1 LAITIESLKVVS
13 YLKTEHL
20 GDGRTVKL
28 MPLWD
33 GTNWR
38 MWVDTPVGL
47 IEGKMMD
54 TIEGDYVGVG
64 AAKESDLFIPFVHL
78 MWQRASWPEV
88 CPLISAISDDFHNM
102 GTSLA
107 KLKHFFH
114 SQRTL
119 PPRSASRFAYTELEY
134 LVMLTRA
141 VFDLLQEMISLLW
154 ANHVQLLD
162 QQAESRRRSR
172 KLPTTFSRLVLRD
185 KQDPRNAADIE
196 AEFGLPKPLAEE
208 YAGITS
214 FFSQL
219 RDLRDAV
226 VHGGTGVGEI
236 YVTEQGF
243 CINPKH
249 RPFSSFDGW
258 RPEHYY
264 NENVASV
271 LPWIANIILRTIQ
284 TCNGLVTGFSNVIQL
299 SPEIAPGYLVYVRGP
314 HTDALVEVLK
324 VHSGGSPWWTAVPA
338 KSEAHPVE
346 ENERA

>member
-1 LAITIESLKVVS
+1 
-13 YLKTEHL
+13 
-20 GDGRTVKL
+20 

-33 GTNWR
+33 GKDWR

-47 IEGKMMD
+47 IEGKMVD
-54 TIEGDYVGVG
+54 TVEGDYVGVG

-88 CPLISAISDDFHNM
+88 CPLISAISDDFDDFHNM

-107 KLKHFFH
+107 KLKHFFQ
-114 SQRTL
+114 SQLAL

-134 LVMLTRA
+134 LVMLTRT

-162 QQAESRRRSR
+162 KQAESRRLSR

-185 KQDPRNAADIE
+185 KQEPRSADEIE
-196 AEFGLPKPLAEE
+196 TEFGLPKPLAEE

-214 FFSQL
+214 FFSRL
-219 RDLRDAV
+219 RNLRDAV

-236 YVTEQGF
+236 YVTERGF

-249 RPFSSFDGW
+249 RPFSAFDDW

-264 NENVASV
+264 NEHIASV
-271 LPWIANIILRTIQ
+271 LPWIANLILRTIQ
-284 TCNGLVTGFSNVIQL
+284 ACNGLTTTFGKVIQL

-314 HTDALVEVLK
+314 HNEAIVEVLK
-324 VHSGGSPWWTAVPA
+324 VRSGGSPWWILGGPAVEPE
-338 KSEAHPVE
+338 SVE
-346 ENERA
+346 KI